1 VVKAA
6 AGRALVRSR
15 LGLGIRARR
24 RGVGAVGGGDVG
36 VAFYRFGAGARR
48 PGDGGERAVAVVRH
62 DGGGG
67 GRFGRRSTGAV
78 VGSGEGGVLRPFREH
93 KRGGGRWCVRVHAR
107 RRWRRQQ
114 FGQGRKTIGRGLRVF
129 ERGRGELARPGK
141 GQGPVAGGGGI
152 TMGGERGV
160 GRPRWKERR
169 AAAGPN
175 PEPGQNSKRNSFRIS
190 IDFRIWQNFGKLYN
204 EIYEEF

>member
-1 VVKAA
+1 ME
-6 AGRALVRSR
+6 
-15 LGLGIRARR
+15 LGQ
-24 RGVGAVGGGDVG
+24 
-36 VAFYRFGAGARR
+36 
-48 PGDGGERAVAVVRH
+48 
-62 DGGGG
+62 GGGG
-67 GRFGRRSTGAV
+67 LERWEEGMSGWPFIGLERELGGRVMEGNGRWRWCAMMVVEAAV
-78 VGSGEGGVLRPFREH
+78 SGGDRPGRWWGVVRGGVLRPFQEH

-114 FGQGRKTIGRGLRVF
+114 FGQGRKTIGRGLRVG

-141 GQGPVAGGGGI
+141 GRGPVAGGGGI

-175 PEPGQNSKRNSFRIS
+175 PEPGQNSKINSFRIS

>member
-15 LGLGIRARR
+15 LGHGIRARR

-78 VGSGEGGVLRPFREH
+78 VGSGEGG
-93 KRGGGRWCVRVHAR
+93 GGAP
-107 RRWRRQQ
+107 
-114 FGQGRKTIGRGLRVF
+114 
-129 ERGRGELARPGK
+129 A
-141 GQGPVAGGGGI
+141 
-152 TMGGERGV
+152 
-160 GRPRWKERR
+160 
-169 AAAGPN
+169 
-175 PEPGQNSKRNSFRIS
+175 IS
-190 IDFRIWQNFGKLYN
+190 GA
-204 EIYEEF
+204 